1 METRKTEALPLVLTV
16 LAEQARKLKILS
28 EETVFLGCQISR
40 LADHIDEMKQKDIPA
55 GERSNII
62 PFPPRGNM
70 AKGAFAAGLKHPV
83 RPAPIM
89 ARPGEPLPH
98 GVPDYRPLLQR
109 DGLILLSWAKRAR
122 NQYTAYW
129 VTSTGIPRYYASRNV
144 EEGSLARAR
153 PDNKSCAAD
162 DGKEYYGQKNPEY
175 MVHVAPELIDRNV
188 WRGEDPRPEHIRKL
202 QALGSKADFNYRY
215 LLTAERR
222 KLMETRR
229 IQNAGRRIGA
239 SPELLAGT

>member
-1 METRKTEALPLVLTV
+1 MV
-16 LAEQARKLKILS
+16 LAEQARKLRLLS
-28 EETVFLGCQISR
+28 EETVFLERQISR
-40 LADHIDEMKQKDIPA
+40 LAGHIDEMKKEDIPA
-55 GERSNII
+55 KGRSNII
-62 PFPPRGNM
+62 PFPPRGTMVN
-70 AKGAFAAGLKHPV
+70 AAFAAGLKYPA
-83 RPAPIM
+83 RPGPIM
-89 ARPGEPLPH
+89 ARPGAPLPQ

-109 DGLILLSWAKRAR
+109 DGLILLSWAKRNR

-129 VTSTGIPRYYASRNV
+129 VTSTGVPRYYASRNV

-202 QALGSKADFNYRY
+202 QALGSKVNFNYRY

-222 KLMETRR
+222 KLTETRR

-239 SPELLAGT
+239 SAELLAGT